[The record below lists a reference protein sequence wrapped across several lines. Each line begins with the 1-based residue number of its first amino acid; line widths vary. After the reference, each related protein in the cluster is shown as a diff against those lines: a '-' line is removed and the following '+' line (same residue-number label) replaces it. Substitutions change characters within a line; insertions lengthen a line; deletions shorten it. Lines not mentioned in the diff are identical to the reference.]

1 MNFYYSTDGIQVKGP
16 CTASELTGYFA
27 SGAIPYTTQVCP
39 EGSQMWQPLSTVI
52 ATGSARPA
60 ETATATRV
68 VQHQS
73 ILSASH
79 APSAQE
85 STFPVLLIIFSFV
98 GTLLVAMV
106 FLTIHIE
113 GCSRR
118 QSFKS
123 NFERVEAAK
132 AAQAAQAFEEAS
144 RLEEEEQRTKLW
156 QNREIISVEEIS
168 GGMETQTETQTRI
181 VNRPFVVKSGRK
193 PGFGFVPINE
203 EVEIPKTTYRKTQ
216 YRVTYLSENSDV
228 QQTFVF
234 DYNPL
239 LYRN

>member
-1 MNFYYSTDGIQVKGP
+1 
-16 CTASELTGYFA
+16 
-27 SGAIPYTTQVCP
+27 
-39 EGSQMWQPLSTVI
+39 MWQPLSTVI

-98 GTLLVAMV
+98 GALLVAMV

-132 AAQAAQAFEEAS
+132 AAQAFEEAS
-144 RLEEEEQRTKLW
+144 RLEEEEQRTNLW
-156 QNREIISVEEIS
+156 KNREIISVEEIS
-168 GGMETQTETQTRI
+168 GGMETQTETQTRT
-181 VNRPFVVKSGRK
+181 VSRPFVVKSGK
-193 PGFGFVPINE
+193 KFGIGLMPINE
-203 EVEIPKTTYRKTQ
+203 DVEKPKTTYRRTQ
-216 YRVTYLSENSDV
+216 YRVTYFSENSETKQIV
-228 QQTFVF
+228 TL
-234 DYNPL
+234 DYNPQW
-239 LYRN
+239 YQ